1 MLQKFFPEGKKKEL
15 LLQGIVFL
23 GLIGM
28 GCILLSSFG
37 SSKPEKEQPEVS
49 QTVTQEEYRLALEEQ
64 LTQMLGAISGVG
76 KVQVLVTLGGSEEYQ
91 YARTDERTVSDSQM
105 RSSTS
110 YVTVGGSSK
119 EPLLESVSHPA
130 ITGVVVACDGGAS
143 SSVQEAVY
151 KAVGVAC
158 GLTTAQIYV
167 TKLAS

>member
-151 KAVGVAC
+151 MAVGVAC